1 MIIELD
7 ANKISALENI
17 IKNHDF
23 SIFLGFTSAHR
34 GFEVPNLENDV
45 KLSVLTR
52 LSTENWRDV
61 PCFTSFWKWFKTKHG
76 TQLAKQICQHMF
88 PKDEKTRSYMVN
100 CMRNSQSHDWWD
112 HIKARVYKKWCSI
125 LTEMQAV
132 YAVVN
137 GSQDLGLE
145 WKVLASA
152 QLDAMGV
159 DFVIIAGDK
168 AVPVQVKKDSFHQQ
182 ISHKQN
188 NKENF
193 SRFET
198 NKKSTKLIQEE
209 LNKEKL
215 NHVSIENGILL
226 KYALPKYGKAAY
238 DYLGHFQNGFVYFN
252 HINLVSELKDL
263 IEYDYE
269 SVTI

>member
-1 MIIELD
+1 MIIELNAD
-7 ANKISALENI
+7 KISALENI
-17 IKNHDF
+17 IKTHDF
-23 SIFLGFTSAHR
+23 SIFLGFTSSHR
-34 GFEVPNLENDV
+34 GFEVPNLDQDV

-76 TQLAKQICQHMF
+76 TQLAKQISQHMF
-88 PKDEKTRSYMVN
+88 PKDERSRVYMVN
-100 CMRNSQSHDWWD
+100 CMRNNQSHDWWD

-137 GSQDLGLE
+137 GSKDLELD

-193 SRFET
+193 SRFEV

-209 LNKEKL
+209 LDKEKL
-215 NHVSIENGILL
+215 NKVTITQAILL
-226 KYALPKYGKAAY
+226 KYALPKSGKPAY

-252 HINLVSELKDL
+252 HINLVVELNSL
-263 IEYDYE
+263 IQTSCEE
-269 SVTI
+269 VNI